1 MGSATPPTSVPNH
14 AAALSERL
22 EGFRMPA
29 ESAPHE
35 RTLIVFPCRSDLWR
49 DRLRDG
55 QLAWSH
61 IARTIAEFE
70 PVTMLANH
78 RDLELAAEFAAHPN
92 IEIVEV
98 PLDDSWLRDTA
109 PIYVTTGPNPASG
122 PEGTP
127 RQARRI
133 ALDFR
138 FNGWGEK
145 YVPFTDDDLVPTRL
159 AQHRGDERISVDMVL
174 EGGSITV
181 DGDGTLITTEQCLL
195 HPNRNPHMS
204 RAHIESM
211 LCASLGLERVVW
223 LPVSIDDRDTDGHID
238 LVAMFIE
245 PGRVLW
251 QGCDDPN
258 DPEFARLALSRR
270 CLDGA
275 ADAKGRPL
283 QIVDVPV
290 LPYCEVDGERFPV
303 PYCNLY
309 LCNGGV
315 IVPVTGHPADS
326 DMLAIIAE
334 AWPDRRVVGVPGDI
348 VAYGGGGPHCTTQ
361 QIPLATS

>member
-1 MGSATPPTSVPNH
+1 MAPATSHSGPSAH
-14 AAALSERL
+14 AAALAAKL
-22 EGFRMPA
+22 QGLRMPA

-35 RTLIVFPCRSDLWR
+35 RTLIAFPCRSDLWR
-49 DRLRDG
+49 GRLRDG

-61 IARTIAEFE
+61 IAKTIAEFE
-70 PVTMLANH
+70 PVSMLANA

-92 IEIVEV
+92 IEIVEI
-98 PLDDSWLRDTA
+98 PLDDSWLRDSA
-109 PIYVTTGPNPASG
+109 PIYVTSG
-122 PEGTP
+122 PQSPNAPTDA
-127 RQARRI
+127 ARRI

-145 YVPFTDDDLVPTRL
+145 YLPFANDDMVPTRWT
-159 AQHRGDERISVDMVL
+159 QHHHDERVAVDMVL
-174 EGGSITV
+174 EGGAITV

-195 HPNRNPHMS
+195 NPNRNPTMS
-204 RAHIESM
+204 RAHIESL
-211 LCASLGLERVVW
+211 LCASLGVERVVW
-223 LPVSIDDRDTDGHID
+223 LPLSIDDRDTDGHVD
-238 LVAMFIE
+238 LVAMYVE

-251 QGCDDPN
+251 QGCDDR
-258 DPEFARLALSRR
+258 DDAEFERLALSRR

-275 ADAKGRPL
+275 IDARGRAIE
-283 QIVDVPV
+283 IVDVPV

-326 DMLAIIAE
+326 DMLAIIAD
-334 AWPDRRVVGVPGDI
+334 AWPDRKVVGVPGDI

>member
-1 MGSATPPTSVPNH
+1 MSSFAFDPMTPASV
-14 AAALSERL
+14 AARL
-22 EGFRMPA
+22 TGLRMPA

-35 RTLIVFPCRSDLWR
+35 RTMIAFPCRADLWGN
-49 DRLRDG
+49 RLQDG

-61 IARTIAEFE
+61 IAKTIAEFE
-70 PVTMLANH
+70 PVSMLANP
-78 RDLELAAEFAAHPN
+78 RDAQRASEHAAHPN
-92 IEIVEV
+92 IEIVEI

-109 PIYVTTGPNPASG
+109 PIFVTGGPHSA
-122 PEGTP
+122 TP
-127 RQARRI
+127 RRV
-133 ALDFR
+133 ALDFG

-145 YVPFTDDDLVPTRL
+145 YKPYANDDRVPARWAEL
-159 AQHRGDERISVDMVL
+159 RGDERVAIDMVL
-174 EGGSITV
+174 EGGAITV
-181 DGDGTLITTEQCLL
+181 DGDGTLVTTEQCLL
-195 HPNRNPHMS
+195 NPNRNPQMS

-211 LCASLGLERVVW
+211 LCASLGVQRVVW

-251 QGCDDPN
+251 QGCDDKG
-258 DPEFARLALSRR
+258 DAEFDRLALSRR

-275 ADAKGRPL
+275 LDAKGRAL

-315 IVPVTGHPADS
+315 IVPTTGHPADS
-326 DMLAIIAE
+326 DMLAIISD
-334 AWPDRRVVGVPGDI
+334 AWPDRTVVGVPGEI
-348 VAYGGGGPHCTTQ
+348 VAFGGGGPHCTTQ

>member
-1 MGSATPPTSVPNH
+1 MATT
-14 AAALSERL
+14 ATLATQLA
-22 EGFRMPA
+22 GMRMPA

-35 RTLIVFPCRSDLWR
+35 RTMIAFPCRSDLWR
-49 DRLRDG
+49 GRLKDG

-70 PVTMLANH
+70 PVSMLANT

-92 IEIVEV
+92 IEIVEI
-98 PLDDSWLRDTA
+98 PLDDSWLRDCA
-109 PIYVTTGPNPASG
+109 PIYVTSG
-122 PEGTP
+122 PGVSP
-127 RQARRI
+127 ARRV

-145 YVPFTDDDLVPTRL
+145 YLPFADDDLVPTRWAEHRNEARL
-159 AQHRGDERISVDMVL
+159 AVDMVL

-181 DGDGTLITTEQCLL
+181 DGDGTLITTEQCLMN
-195 HPNRNPHMS
+195 PNRNPHMS
-204 RAHIESM
+204 RAHIESV
-211 LCASLGLERVVW
+211 LGATLGLERVVW

-251 QGCDDPN
+251 QGCDDPD

-275 ADAKGRPL
+275 IDAKARAI
-283 QIVDVPV
+283 QVVDIPV

-315 IVPVTGHPADS
+315 IVPVTGHPADA
-326 DMLAIIAE
+326 DMLAIIAD

>member
-1 MGSATPPTSVPNH
+1 MSKGTIEHRAH
-14 AAALSERL
+14 L
-22 EGFRMPA
+22 EFLRSQLANFAMPA

-35 RTLIVFPCRSDLWR
+35 RTLIAFPCRTDLWR
-49 DRLRDG
+49 GRLREG
-55 QLAWSH
+55 QEAWSH
-61 IARTIAEFE
+61 VARSIADFE
-70 PVTMLANH
+70 PVTMLANQH
-78 RDLELAAEFAAHPN
+78 DITLASELASHPN
-92 IEIVEV
+92 IEIVEM

-109 PIYVTTGPNPASG
+109 PIFVTKNSNSQPLQTG
-122 PEGTP
+122 
-127 RQARRI
+127 RDRV
-133 ALDFR
+133 ALDFV

-145 YVPFTDDDLVPTRL
+145 YVPFKSDDQVPARWCSL
-159 AQHRGDERISVDMVL
+159 RSEARIAIDMVL

-195 HPNRNPHMS
+195 NPNRNPHLS
-204 RAHIESM
+204 RTQIEEI
-211 LCASLGLERVVW
+211 LHVALGVSKVIW
-223 LPVSIDDRDTDGHID
+223 LPLSIDDRDTDGHVD

-258 DPEFARLALSRR
+258 DPEFQRLALSRR
-270 CLDGA
+270 CLDGSY
-275 ADAKGRPL
+275 DARNRGI

-309 LCNGGV
+309 LCNGAV
-315 IVPVTGHPADS
+315 IVPVTGHPADE
-326 DMLAIIAE
+326 DMLAIIGS

-348 VAYGGGGPHCTTQ
+348 VAFGGGGPHCTTQ
-361 QIPLATS
+361 QIPLA